1 MQEKVQWIAIGV
13 FFTLLVS
20 MVAIWFWQKI
30 IKKPTPPIEKAKKD
44 SRAEGERKRKPAERI
59 LNAVEARLQKQLRN
73 TISLFTT
80 DHNKDTGFAYEADV
94 IQKMFAAVPWA
105 IAYYLEKYKT
115 IPEDEDVI
123 PILPIIPENIWS
135 PNQVISTIFI
145 DGKCSFTTGQLR
157 NTSSVPEEPYFAFFV
172 TIKSGTPNNLN
183 QLTDRTQLS
192 ATANELILSS
202 YFKDSTWRD
211 HSNYIISHGSLA
223 EEKPLAF
230 MWNFNTNSPQ
240 VVKLPEKP
248 AREYFLV
255 NCRERICFEEK

>member
-1 MQEKVQWIAIGV
+1 MQEKVQWIAIGI
-13 FFTLLVS
+13 FFTMLVAT
-20 MVAIWFWQKI
+20 VAIWLWQKVT
-30 IKKPTPPIEKAKKD
+30 KKPVPISETKK
-44 SRAEGERKRKPAERI
+44 ENTVTKEERKKKPAERI
-59 LNAVEARLQKQLRN
+59 MNAVEARLQKQLRN
-73 TISLFTT
+73 TIGLFTT

-94 IQKMFAAVPWA
+94 IQKLFAAIPLA
-105 IAYYLEKYKT
+105 IAYYLERYRT
-115 IPEDEDVI
+115 IPEDENVI
-123 PILPIIPENIWS
+123 PILPVIPENLWS
-135 PNQVISTIFI
+135 PNQMISTIFI
-145 DGKCSFTTGQLR
+145 DGKCGFTAGQLR
-157 NTSSVPEEPYFAFFV
+157 NSSSVPEEPYFAFFV
-172 TIKSGTPNNLN
+172 TIKSGTPDNLN